1 MVPLFSPAVSG
12 SAVVAG
18 LTLMMMAVM
27 ARRQRRILWRQGV
40 LPFRCLS
47 VCFHCLFAACP

>member
-47 VCFHCLFAACP
+47 VCFHCLFAACH